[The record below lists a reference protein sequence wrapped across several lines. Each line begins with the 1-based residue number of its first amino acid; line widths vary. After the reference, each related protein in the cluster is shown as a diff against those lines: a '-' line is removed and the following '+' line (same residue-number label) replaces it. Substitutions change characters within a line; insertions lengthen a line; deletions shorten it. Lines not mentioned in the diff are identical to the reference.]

1 MMLSDGAGAGAPI
14 ALDELNRL
22 VYTDVFLTPAT
33 DPWLGLKVAD
43 TYSALTSDG
52 CVTSTRR

>member
-1 MMLSDGAGAGAPI
+1 MLSDGAGAGAPI